1 MFTCRVT
8 QILKLS
14 VTAHTVIQWPPS
26 SSIGDNITNMFKLF
40 PNFSIFTGGSGCC
53 LRLASAPCQKY
64 SFAAKVAINYSV
76 YTGTH
81 GRECCWAGVDA
92 VVPRDPAV
100 KCQRLYLE
108 TTITMLA
115 SHSSKLLW
123 LHRLDNC
130 QFFHLTS
137 LKYSFVPLLCSV
149 RLCGSPAR
157 QISGPPL
164 LYWLRLTS
172 TISCV
177 YLCTNSEVVRQLL
190 NFLRAATRNSID
202 NIWNVLS

>member
-1 MFTCRVT
+1 
-8 QILKLS
+8 
-14 VTAHTVIQWPPS
+14 
-26 SSIGDNITNMFKLF
+26 MFKLF

-53 LRLASAPCQKY
+53 LRLASAQCQKY

-76 YTGTH
+76 YTATH
-81 GRECCWAGVDA
+81 GRECCCWAGVDA

-130 QFFHLTS
+130 QFSHLTS
-137 LKYSFVPLLCSV
+137 LKYSFVPLLCGV
-149 RLCGSPAR
+149 RLSCTADIWS
-157 QISGPPL
+157 PL